1 MEGSEMVRVC
11 IEVECGGSDTTTLA
25 VKAENILR
33 ALEIAEEQNPG
44 CALNVVFPLDP
55 DTFFVR
61 DGSERVEAG
70 GSEIAA

>member
-1 MEGSEMVRVC
+1 MVRVC
-11 IEVECGGSDTTTLA
+11 IEVERGGDGTTTLA

-33 ALEIAEEQNPG
+33 AVEIAGEQNPG

-61 DGSERVEAG
+61 DGLEGVEASIAG
-70 GSEIAA
+70 IAA

>member
-1 MEGSEMVRVC
+1 M
-11 IEVECGGSDTTTLA
+11 ECGGADTTTLA

-33 ALEIAEEQNPG
+33 ALEIAGEQNPG

-55 DTFFVR
+55 DTFFVL
-61 DGSERVEAG
+61 DGAEGVEAS

>member
-1 MEGSEMVRVC
+1 MVRVC
-11 IEVECGGSDTTTLA
+11 IKVRCGEAGPRTLA
-25 VKAENILR
+25 VEAENILR

-61 DGSERVEAG
+61 DASAGVEAG
-70 GSEIAA
+70 TAEIAA

>member
-1 MEGSEMVRVC
+1 MVRVR
-11 IEVECGGSDTTTLA
+11 IEVECGGADTTTLA

-33 ALEIAEEQNPG
+33 ALEIAGEKNPG

-61 DGSERVEAG
+61 DESQAVEAG
-70 GSEIAA
+70 GSEKAA